1 MASQIMTIE
10 QAFGKAVRIRRKAMG
25 WNQRD
30 LANHAGLQTAAVS
43 RVERGDGAP
52 TLRTMERIAAA
63 LSVRLSLLIWLAER
77 LRAAKDTPASPTS
90 E

>member
-1 MASQIMTIE
+1 MTIE
-10 QAFGKAVRIRRKAMG
+10 QAFGEAVRDRRKAMG
-25 WNQRD
+25 WNQSD

-52 TLRTMERIAAA
+52 TLRTMQRIAAA
-63 LSVRLSLLIWLAER
+63 LNVRLYLLIRQAEKLQR
-77 LRAAKDTPASPTS
+77 TKHSAPSPAP